1 MIARAL
7 AVELLRLQAEYPDTP
22 LEVVAQVPYDDEG
35 NPEEAFYVAKAE
47 LQEYPNTLLP
57 VDNGGTKAEFRTVTY
72 REIVL
77 RSYD

>member
-7 AVELLRLQAEYPDTP
+7 AVELLRLQAEHPDTP
-22 LEVVAQVPYDDEG
+22 LEVVVQAPYDDEG
-35 NPEEAFYVAKAE
+35 NPEEAFYVATVE
-47 LQEYPNTLLP
+47 LKEYPNTLLP
-57 VDNGGTKAEFRTVTY
+57 VDNDGSKAEFRMVTY